1 MSTRIATSQIFD
13 GSNQHISNARAKEV
27 ASAEKA
33 ATQKAINR
41 PSDDPRGW
49 VLINRLKDEQSIN
62 DTVAKNGELA
72 SNILSATETIV
83 AQLQDNCIRAHELA
97 VSTAGSVTSAQKRQL
112 IKAEV
117 EKLYQ
122 VTIQTMNTRFG
133 NRTLLAGFKTEGLA
147 YDQEGHFIG
156 DEGKIEIDIDRGVRA
171 TLNLDTKLAVE
182 GKGLQKGM
190 NIPQAFKTFIEGL
203 DTNNDKLI
211 NDALGE
217 FYKSVDQLSIA
228 RVEIG
233 AQQGNIHR
241 ALESL
246 GNVKLGNAD
255 AISKVEDVDATKAF
269 SDLAKDQTILNAALN
284 TTHKILTQTPPDVL
298 FR

>member
-13 GSNQHISNARAKEV
+13 GSNQHIANARAKEV
-27 ASAEKA
+27 VSAEKA

-72 SNILSATETIV
+72 SNILNATETIV

-147 YDQEGHFIG
+147 FDTEGNFIG

-171 TLNLDTKLAVE
+171 TLNLDTKQAIE